1 MQLVWF
7 VHLWQPFNQ
16 EIWLLNLNKWVTNAE
31 GGTLSLSIKN
41 ETEQYHLKKSSV
53 LIRIWFTE
61 CYIELN
67 KKINN
72 YHLVSKVEDYDP
84 GRLKYLWFSLDWEC
98 SICTVAKMRGLA
110 YQRMVKRKKGKPD
123 ATEKTTLKC
132 YKVYSNCFQQ
142 LYQGSND
149 SVSKYWSSWR
159 YKVSPG
165 NDLVNSR
172 TTLQIV
178 ASCVIKNHAGT
189 PFSSTLG
196 PKKKL
201 IRTSA
206 EASTRTN

>member
-1 MQLVWF
+1 MAIKFEQVSNECWGRDS
-7 VHLWQPFNQ
+7 VPFYQ
-16 EIWLLNLNKWVTNAE
+16 KRDRTISSKEVECIDSNLIQRYNIE
-31 GGTLSLSIKN
+31 GPNFSHAL
-41 ETEQYHLKKSSV
+41 
-53 LIRIWFTE
+53 FTE

-110 YQRMVKRKKGKPD
+110 YLRMVKRKKGKPD

-142 LYQGSND
+142 FYQGSND

-172 TTLQIV
+172 NTLQIV
-178 ASCVIKNHAGT
+178 ASCVIKNHADT
-189 PFSSTLG
+189 PFFSTLG